1 MVKMLQFLRHPTAQ
15 VVTVHLLWQ
24 FILLALYK
32 ILIWVTPHIFSSG
45 PTAFL
50 MPQILSVV
58 ASIAA
63 FRIMLLTSTRCNI
76 SFGFTAKSSVT
87 DILVGLLLGAL
98 AYMIYVV
105 ISLSGGWYRIIGIDN
120 RYYFRFALLYC
131 FLVAIAEETIF
142 RGYIFQ
148 TLEKHWDTKIAL
160 LGSSFLF
167 GLAHV
172 INWSGGGRWH
182 SGHLLDWVVQPIFAG
197 FIGGILYS
205 AAFLLTRR
213 MWIPIGLHCAWDTG
227 ATIFFNDPYGIA
239 SFYKAIVDVNAYRIT
254 GIAYWTVTLFIMAF
268 AAILLYIAF
277 RRGNWRSKTVSAPVR
292 LEA

>member
-1 MVKMLQFLRHPTAQ
+1 MLQFLRHPTAQ

-87 DILVGLLLGAL
+87 GILVGLLLGAL

-120 RYYFRFALLYC
+120 RYYFRFALLLPSCHRGGDDFSRIYIPNSGKKLGYEDSTFGLFFFVWISTRHQLEWRWSLAQWSPFRLGC
-131 FLVAIAEETIF
+131 SAHFCRLYWWDIIF
-142 RGYIFQ
+142 GGISIDAKNVDTYRLALRLGHRSYNIFQ
-148 TLEKHWDTKIAL
+148 
-160 LGSSFLF
+160 
-167 GLAHV
+167 
-172 INWSGGGRWH
+172 
-182 SGHLLDWVVQPIFAG
+182 
-197 FIGGILYS
+197 
-205 AAFLLTRR
+205 
-213 MWIPIGLHCAWDTG
+213 
-227 ATIFFNDPYGIA
+227 
-239 SFYKAIVDVNAYRIT
+239 
-254 GIAYWTVTLFIMAF
+254 
-268 AAILLYIAF
+268 
-277 RRGNWRSKTVSAPVR
+277 
-292 LEA
+292 